1 MQNETY
7 WAATLPTSDLLQKV
21 AIGTN
26 ILRDTGE
33 ANTHAAAGRGPFGKL
48 TQLGLLQM
56 VDLGSTLRQQLQAD
70 VADDKH
76 LDEHGNVFLNKG
88 RLFDPTNPIRPRH
101 VKVVSTDFQ
110 RTILSVQGT
119 LIGLFP
125 DPVKE
130 PIDIDVLR
138 TSIMIPDP
146 QPRRSAE
153 QVELEQFLASRKH
166 LREKEEEMLDLAIQ
180 LTISLQNLLGEGAH
194 GVSFGIGE
202 EKRSAV
208 APNTTKPL
216 SWAQLAEIT
225 KCLAVRD
232 LLPETISI
240 RDQEAIAAHTAW
252 KWFEN
257 IRHPRLAYLA
267 MNPMVT
273 TMIES
278 MHTKLANEDDP
289 AVIIYSAHD
298 STLIGLLCAFRLEQ
312 PSVWPEYGSYLKLE
326 LLEAITT
333 EGKTHLLVRFS
344 LNGEILK
351 SQWGEGESLE
361 AIPLDRLTE
370 NIKLDGSDGN

>member
-7 WAATLPTSDLLQKV
+7 WAATLPTFDLLQKV
-21 AIGTN
+21 ATGTN
-26 ILRDTGE
+26 VIRDGE
-33 ANTHAAAGRGPFGKL
+33 ANTHAAGGRGPFGKL

-56 VDLGSTLRQQLQAD
+56 VDLGNTLREQLQAD
-70 VADDKH
+70 VVGDHH
-76 LDEHGNVFLNKG
+76 LDDHGNVFLNNG

-119 LIGLFP
+119 LIGIFP
-125 DPVKE
+125 DPEKE
-130 PIDIDVLR
+130 PIDIDVR
-138 TSIMIPDP
+138 HTSIMIPDP

-153 QVELEQFLASRKH
+153 QVELEQVLASRKH
-166 LREKEEEMLDLAIQ
+166 LQEREDEMLALAVQ
-180 LTISLQNLLGEGAH
+180 TTASLLHLLGEGAH

-202 EKRSAV
+202 EKGSAG
-208 APNTTKPL
+208 APDATKPL
-216 SWAQLAEIT
+216 AWAQLAEIT

-232 LLPETISI
+232 LLPDTISI
-240 RDQEAIAAHTAW
+240 DDQEAIAAHTAW

-257 IRHPRLAYLA
+257 LRHPRLAYLA

-278 MHTKLANEDDP
+278 MHTKLEKEEEP

-326 LLEAITT
+326 LLEAVTT
-333 EGKTHLLVRFS
+333 KGETQLLVRFS

-351 SQWGEGESLE
+351 SQWAEGESLE

-370 NIKLDGSDGN
+370 NIKLDGSDCN

>member
-70 VADDKH
+70 VADDHH

-130 PIDIDVLR
+130 PIDIDVR
-138 TSIMIPDP
+138 HTSIMIP
-146 QPRRSAE
+146 
-153 QVELEQFLASRKH
+153 
-166 LREKEEEMLDLAIQ
+166 
-180 LTISLQNLLGEGAH
+180 
-194 GVSFGIGE
+194 
-202 EKRSAV
+202 
-208 APNTTKPL
+208 
-216 SWAQLAEIT
+216 
-225 KCLAVRD
+225 VR
-232 LLPETISI
+232 
-240 RDQEAIAAHTAW
+240 TA
-252 KWFEN
+252 
-257 IRHPRLAYLA
+257 RQ
-267 MNPMVT
+267 
-273 TMIES
+273 S
-278 MHTKLANEDDP
+278 
-289 AVIIYSAHD
+289 
-298 STLIGLLCAFRLEQ
+298 
-312 PSVWPEYGSYLKLE
+312 
-326 LLEAITT
+326 
-333 EGKTHLLVRFS
+333 
-344 LNGEILK
+344 
-351 SQWGEGESLE
+351 
-361 AIPLDRLTE
+361 
-370 NIKLDGSDGN
+370 